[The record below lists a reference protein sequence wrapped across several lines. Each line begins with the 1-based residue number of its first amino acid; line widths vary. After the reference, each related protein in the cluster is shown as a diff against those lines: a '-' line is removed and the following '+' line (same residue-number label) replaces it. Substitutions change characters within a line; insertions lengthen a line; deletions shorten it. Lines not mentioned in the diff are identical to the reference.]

1 METVNK
7 YPNQLKKVVNILEDE
22 KGIKLSIDTLKL
34 FVKKNGFYLET
45 SA

>member
-7 YPNQLKKVVNILEDE
+7 YPNQLKKVINILENE

-34 FVKKNGFYLET
+34 FIKKMDFI
-45 SA
+45 